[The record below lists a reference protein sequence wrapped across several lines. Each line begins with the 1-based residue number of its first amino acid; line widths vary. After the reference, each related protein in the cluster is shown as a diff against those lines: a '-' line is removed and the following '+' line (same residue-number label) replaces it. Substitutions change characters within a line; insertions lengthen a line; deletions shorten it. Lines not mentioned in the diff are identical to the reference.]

1 MAKRIQKVE
10 IFATGKHFGSE
21 TVEMTEDDLTEM
33 VNSFN
38 ALGDKEGFR
47 PVLKLGHEDAQ
58 KFFGQR
64 KGAPNLGFVEKIWK
78 EGGKIL
84 ADFANVPDALVDLIG
99 QRRYNAVSI
108 EMFPKTEVGGST
120 FTNVLTAVALL
131 GAELPAVKGLKEL
144 AATLFT
150 EEPEKTPDFTGSTLK
165 LETSEKDHMFTQEQV
180 DALVSAAVAKAE
192 DVVKAEFEA
201 KVAEADAKVADAEKK
216 AETAETALRTYE
228 DDTRKK
234 DAETMV
240 DDAIKAG
247 KLTPAQKDEALAF
260 ALNLGGMI
268 KFGDTEKS
276 AADVFKSFL
285 DNLPAKVDLDEHG
298 AGGENDETKPA
309 NAGEEIDQRAKKL
322 LAEKKAETYADAR
335 TMVLNENPKLKQR
348 YFEMGD

>member
-1 MAKRIQKVE
+1 MAKKITGVE
-10 IFATGKHFGSE
+10 IFATGKHRGSE
-21 TVEMTEDDLTEM
+21 TVDITENDLSEM

-47 PVLKLGHEDAQ
+47 PVLKLGHDDAQ

-64 KGAPNLGFVEKIWK
+64 KGSPNLGFVERIWK

-84 ADFANVPDALVDLIG
+84 ADFSNVPDALVDLIK

-120 FTNVLTAVALL
+120 FSNVLTAVALL

-150 EEPEKTPDFTGSTLK
+150 EEPDGPDFQGDALK
-165 LETSEKDHMFTQEQV
+165 LTSEEEMATYTQEQL
-180 DALVSAAVAKAE
+180 DYLVEAAVAKATE
-192 DVVKAEFEA
+192 TVKAEFAEQVATITTERDDAVKA
-201 KVAEADAKVADAEKK
+201 KD
-216 AETAETALRTYE
+216 TAQNALRQFE
-228 DDTRKK
+228 DDTRKR

-240 DDAIKAG
+240 DDAIKTG

-260 ALNLGGMI
+260 ALSLSGTV

-276 AADVFKSFL
+276 SADVFKSFIEG
-285 DNLPAKVDLDEHG
+285 LPKKVDFDEHG
-298 AGGENDETKPA
+298 NGGDNEQKPA
-309 NAGEEIDQRAKKL
+309 SASDEVDVKAQKL
-322 LAEKKAETYADAR
+322 LSEKKAETYADAR
-335 TMVLNENPKLKQR
+335 RIVLDANPTLKQR
-348 YFEMGD
+348 YFEMED